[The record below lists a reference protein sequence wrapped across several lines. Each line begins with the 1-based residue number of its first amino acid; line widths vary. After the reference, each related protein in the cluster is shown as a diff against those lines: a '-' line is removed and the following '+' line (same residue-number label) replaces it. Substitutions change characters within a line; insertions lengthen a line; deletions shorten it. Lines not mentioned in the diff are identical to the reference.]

1 MAPKSLSPLIRI
13 RCSVTWLRSNSARS
27 NAAGC
32 NSTGVLALAFL
43 SSVLGW
49 SLAGMAQLA
58 LQSAQDANPV
68 ILFKTAS
75 DLLQKSEHAQAIA
88 LYQRVAQLSSG
99 TPLAIEAN
107 YYALIAQR
115 NQISDFPMRGGTS
128 NQAPSSPLDHA
139 PPEQVPPDRIY
150 RLEELRSG
158 CSEWIC
164 VASQWQKTASQE
176 ILAVY
181 QQKLKQRIDLVRV
194 LEIQLAYSLGNWPE
208 TLSLVDQLDRFGNSS
223 TDDDQTWAL
232 VRLECYVQ
240 LQRWQDAEDFIQSIT
255 FLSEEKLAQIPPPRS
270 MESFLLR
277 KAEVAMVLG
286 KWDDAHQSVCNIR
299 KHFPECT
306 VSSQVD
312 YVLARCLVHD
322 AKFDEARQLLARVL
336 ETQPPP
342 SAHLQTKVWWTIAE
356 TYLMQRKFPEAFAA
370 YQRVAEMGA
379 NSPWVRLAYRQMAIC
394 QDAFGDSV
402 AVEVPA
408 SNDATLRS
416 TQQQT
421 PKQSR

>member
-1 MAPKSLSPLIRI
+1 MAPKSRSLLIRY
-13 RCSVTWLRSNSARS
+13 RSTVTWLRSMSARS
-27 NAAGC
+27 I
-32 NSTGVLALAFL
+32 STMGLAFEFFL
-43 SSVLGW
+43 IVLGW
-49 SLAGMAQLA
+49 SPTAMAQLA

-75 DLLQKSEHAQAIA
+75 DLLQKSEHALAIE
-88 LYQRVAQLSSG
+88 LYQRVAQRSSG

-107 YYALIAQR
+107 YYILIAQR
-115 NQISDFPMRGGTS
+115 NQISDFPMLGGTS
-128 NQAPSSPLDHA
+128 NQAPCNPLEDA
-139 PPEQVPPDRIY
+139 LPEHVPTDRTY
-150 RLEELRSG
+150 RFEELRSG

-164 VASQWQKTASQE
+164 VANQWQKTASQE
-176 ILAVY
+176 ILEVY
-181 QQKLKQRIDLVRV
+181 QQRLKQRIGSVLV
-194 LEIQLAYSLGNWPE
+194 LESQLAYALGNWQE
-208 TLSLVDQLDRFGNSS
+208 TLALLDQLDRIRNSAP
-223 TDDDQTWAL
+223 DDTQGSAL
-232 VRLECYVQ
+232 MRLESYVQ

-286 KWDDAHQSVCNIR
+286 KWDVAHQSVCNIR

-322 AKFDEARQLLARVL
+322 AKFDEARQLLASVL
-336 ETQPPP
+336 ATQPPP
-342 SAHLQTKVWWTIAE
+342 SAPLQIKAWWTIAE

-379 NSPWVRLAYRQMAIC
+379 NSPWVQLAYRQMAIC

-416 TQQQT
+416 TQKQT
-421 PKQSR
+421 PKQPR

>member
-1 MAPKSLSPLIRI
+1 MAPKSRSLLIRY
-13 RCSVTWLRSNSARS
+13 RSTATWLRSMSARS
-27 NAAGC
+27 I
-32 NSTGVLALAFL
+32 STGGLALGYFSIA
-43 SSVLGW
+43 LGW
-49 SLAGMAQLA
+49 SLTGMAQLA

-107 YYALIAQR
+107 YYTLIAQR
-115 NQISDFPMRGGTS
+115 NQISDFPRLVGTS
-128 NQAPSSPLDHA
+128 NQAPSNPLEHA
-139 PPEQVPPDRIY
+139 PPDRF
-150 RLEELRSG
+150 EELRCG

-164 VASQWQKTASQE
+164 VANQWQKTASQE
-176 ILAVY
+176 KLEVY
-181 QQKLKQRIDLVRV
+181 QQRLKQRIDSVLV
-194 LEIQLAYSLGNWPE
+194 LESQLAYALGNWQE
-208 TLSLVDQLDRFGNSS
+208 TLALLDQLDRIRNSS
-223 TDDDQTWAL
+223 LDDTQGTAL
-232 VRLECYVQ
+232 MRLESYVQ

-286 KWDDAHQSVCNIR
+286 KWDVAHQSVCNIR

-322 AKFDEARQLLARVL
+322 AKFDEARQLLASVL
-336 ETQPPP
+336 ATQPPP
-342 SAHLQTKVWWTIAE
+342 SAPLQIKAWWTIAE

-379 NSPWVRLAYRQMAIC
+379 NSPWVQLADRQMAIC

-416 TQQQT
+416 TQKQT
-421 PKQSR
+421 PKQPR

>member
-1 MAPKSLSPLIRI
+1 M
-13 RCSVTWLRSNSARS
+13 SARS
-27 NAAGC
+27 I
-32 NSTGVLALAFL
+32 STGGLALGYFSIA
-43 SSVLGW
+43 LGW
-49 SLAGMAQLA
+49 SLTGMAQLA

-88 LYQRVAQLSSG
+88 LFQRVAQLSSG

-107 YYALIAQR
+107 YYTLIAQR
-115 NQISDFPMRGGTS
+115 NQISDFPLLGGTS
-128 NQAPSSPLDHA
+128 NQAPSNPLEHA
-139 PPEQVPPDRIY
+139 PPDRF
-150 RLEELRSG
+150 EELRCG

-164 VASQWQKTASQE
+164 VANQWQKTASQE
-176 ILAVY
+176 KLEVY
-181 QQKLKQRIDLVRV
+181 QQRLKQRIDSVLV
-194 LEIQLAYSLGNWPE
+194 LESQLAYALGNWQE
-208 TLSLVDQLDRFGNSS
+208 TLALLDQLDRIRNSS
-223 TDDDQTWAL
+223 LDDTQGTAL
-232 VRLECYVQ
+232 MRLESYVQ

-286 KWDDAHQSVCNIR
+286 KWDVAHQSVCNIR

-322 AKFDEARQLLARVL
+322 AKFDEARQLLASVL
-336 ETQPPP
+336 ATQPPP
-342 SAHLQTKVWWTIAE
+342 SAPLQIKAWWTIAE

-379 NSPWVRLAYRQMAIC
+379 NSPWVQLADRQMAIC

-416 TQQQT
+416 TQKQT
-421 PKQSR
+421 PKQPR

>member
-1 MAPKSLSPLIRI
+1 MAPKSRSLLIRY
-13 RCSVTWLRSNSARS
+13 RSTVTWLRSMSARS
-27 NAAGC
+27 I
-32 NSTGVLALAFL
+32 STGGLALGYFSIA
-43 SSVLGW
+43 LGW
-49 SLAGMAQLA
+49 SLTGMAQLA

-88 LYQRVAQLSSG
+88 LFQRVAQLSSG

-107 YYALIAQR
+107 YYTLIAQR
-115 NQISDFPMRGGTS
+115 NQISDFPLLGGTS
-128 NQAPSSPLDHA
+128 NQAPSNPLEDA
-139 PPEQVPPDRIY
+139 PPDRF
-150 RLEELRSG
+150 EELRCG

-164 VASQWQKTASQE
+164 VANQWQKTASQE
-176 ILAVY
+176 KLEVY
-181 QQKLKQRIDLVRV
+181 QQRLKQRIDSVLV
-194 LEIQLAYSLGNWPE
+194 LESQLAYALGNWQE
-208 TLSLVDQLDRFGNSS
+208 TLALLDQLDRIRNSS
-223 TDDDQTWAL
+223 LDDTQGTAL
-232 VRLECYVQ
+232 MRLESYVQ

-286 KWDDAHQSVCNIR
+286 KWDVAHQSVCNIR

-322 AKFDEARQLLARVL
+322 AKFDEARQLLASVL
-336 ETQPPP
+336 ATQPPP
-342 SAHLQTKVWWTIAE
+342 SAPLQIKAWWTIAE

-379 NSPWVRLAYRQMAIC
+379 NSPWVQLADRQMAIC

-416 TQQQT
+416 TQKQT
-421 PKQSR
+421 PKQPR

>member
-1 MAPKSLSPLIRI
+1 MAPKSRSLLIRY
-13 RCSVTWLRSNSARS
+13 RSTVTWLRSMSARS
-27 NAAGC
+27 I
-32 NSTGVLALAFL
+32 STGGLALGYFSIA
-43 SSVLGW
+43 LGW
-49 SLAGMAQLA
+49 SLTGMAQLA

-88 LYQRVAQLSSG
+88 LFQRVAQLSSG

-107 YYALIAQR
+107 YYTLIAQR
-115 NQISDFPMRGGTS
+115 NQIFDFPLLGGTS
-128 NQAPSSPLDHA
+128 NQAPSNPLEHA
-139 PPEQVPPDRIY
+139 PPDRF
-150 RLEELRSG
+150 EELRCG

-164 VASQWQKTASQE
+164 VANQWQKTASQE
-176 ILAVY
+176 KLEVY
-181 QQKLKQRIDLVRV
+181 QQRLKQRIDSVLV
-194 LEIQLAYSLGNWPE
+194 LESQLAYALGNWQE
-208 TLSLVDQLDRFGNSS
+208 TLALLDQLDRIRNSS
-223 TDDDQTWAL
+223 LDDTQGTAL
-232 VRLECYVQ
+232 MRLESYVQ

-286 KWDDAHQSVCNIR
+286 KWDVAHQSVCNIR

-322 AKFDEARQLLARVL
+322 AKFDEARQLLASVL
-336 ETQPPP
+336 ATQPPP
-342 SAHLQTKVWWTIAE
+342 SAPLQIKAWWTIAE

-379 NSPWVRLAYRQMAIC
+379 NSPWVQLADRQMAIC

-416 TQQQT
+416 TQKQT
-421 PKQSR
+421 PKQPR

>member
-1 MAPKSLSPLIRI
+1 M
-13 RCSVTWLRSNSARS
+13 SARYI
-27 NAAGC
+27 
-32 NSTGVLALAFL
+32 STGCLALGFFSIA
-43 SSVLGW
+43 LGW
-49 SLAGMAQLA
+49 SPTAKAQSA
-58 LQSAQDANPV
+58 LQNAQDANPV

-107 YYALIAQR
+107 YYTLIAQR
-115 NQISDFPMRGGTS
+115 NQISDFPLLGGTS
-128 NQAPSSPLDHA
+128 NQAPSNPLEHA
-139 PPEQVPPDRIY
+139 PPDRF
-150 RLEELRSG
+150 EELRCG

-164 VASQWQKTASQE
+164 VANQWQKTASQE
-176 ILAVY
+176 KLEVY
-181 QQKLKQRIDLVRV
+181 QQRLKQRIDSVLV
-194 LEIQLAYSLGNWPE
+194 LESQLAYALGNWQE
-208 TLSLVDQLDRFGNSS
+208 TLALLDQLDRIRNSS
-223 TDDDQTWAL
+223 PDDTQGTAL
-232 VRLECYVQ
+232 MRLESYVQ
-240 LQRWQDAEDFIQSIT
+240 LQRWQDAEDFIQSIA

-286 KWDDAHQSVCNIR
+286 KWDVAHQSVCNIR

-322 AKFDEARQLLARVL
+322 AKFDEARQLLASVL
-336 ETQPPP
+336 ATQPPP
-342 SAHLQTKVWWTIAE
+342 SAPLQIKAWWTIAE

-379 NSPWVRLAYRQMAIC
+379 NSPWVQLADRQMAIC

-416 TQQQT
+416 TQKQT
-421 PKQSR
+421 PKQPR

>member
-1 MAPKSLSPLIRI
+1 MAPKSRSLLIRY
-13 RCSVTWLRSNSARS
+13 RSTVTWLRSMSARS
-27 NAAGC
+27 I
-32 NSTGVLALAFL
+32 STGGLALGYFSIA
-43 SSVLGW
+43 LGW
-49 SLAGMAQLA
+49 SLTGMAQLA

-88 LYQRVAQLSSG
+88 LFQRVAQLSSG

-107 YYALIAQR
+107 YYTLIAQR
-115 NQISDFPMRGGTS
+115 NQISDFPLLGGTS
-128 NQAPSSPLDHA
+128 NQAPSNPLEHA
-139 PPEQVPPDRIY
+139 PPDRF
-150 RLEELRSG
+150 EELRCG

-164 VASQWQKTASQE
+164 VANQWQKTASQE
-176 ILAVY
+176 KLEVY
-181 QQKLKQRIDLVRV
+181 QQRLKQRIDSVLV
-194 LEIQLAYSLGNWPE
+194 LESQLAYALGNWQE
-208 TLSLVDQLDRFGNSS
+208 TLALLDQLDRIRNSS
-223 TDDDQTWAL
+223 LDDTQWTAL
-232 VRLECYVQ
+232 MRLESYVQ

-286 KWDDAHQSVCNIR
+286 KWDVAHQSVCNIR

-322 AKFDEARQLLARVL
+322 AKFDEARQLLASVL
-336 ETQPPP
+336 ATQPPP
-342 SAHLQTKVWWTIAE
+342 SAPLQIKAWWTIAE

-379 NSPWVRLAYRQMAIC
+379 NSPWVQLADRQMAIC

-416 TQQQT
+416 TQKQT
-421 PKQSR
+421 PKQPR